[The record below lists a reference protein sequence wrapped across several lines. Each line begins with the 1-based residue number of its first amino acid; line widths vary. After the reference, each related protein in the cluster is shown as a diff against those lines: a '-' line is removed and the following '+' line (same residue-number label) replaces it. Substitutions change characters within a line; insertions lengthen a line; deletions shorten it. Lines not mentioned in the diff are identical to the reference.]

1 MRRADGGSSE
11 VGLRLVIAYKLGKA
25 CGELA
30 LAAVLAVVLV
40 SGGADSVREDIASL
54 SRHVTSAWS
63 LQLTALVARA
73 ASPHAVVLTI
83 GALLL
88 DGVLTLCEG
97 WALHRR
103 FTWAPWL
110 VVIATGSL
118 LPFEVVELIRR
129 PHAVRLAIFV
139 VNLTIVCYLAARA
152 TREVRRLAR
161 R

>member
-1 MRRADGGSSE
+1 MAVIDRGSSE
-11 VGLRLVIAYKLGKA
+11 VGLRLVIAYKLVKA

-30 LAAVLAVVLV
+30 LAAVLGTVLV
-40 SGGADSVREDIASL
+40 SGGADSVREDLASL

-63 LQLTALVARA
+63 LRASALLANA
-73 ASPHAVVLTI
+73 ATPHAVVLTI
-83 GALLL
+83 AALLM
-88 DGVLTLCEG
+88 DGVLTPGEG

-110 VVIATGSL
+110 VVVATGSL
-118 LPFEVVELIRR
+118 LPFEVVELVRR

-161 R
+161 G